1 MQQMKDDPELLRKME
16 QKEQRERE
24 LAEENKNYQ
33 IAIYGIFCLFVLLGF
48 LIIRA
53 YFHTAIIQQN
63 KIFIPSSPLQVQDM
77 LHDVRLYVEIADTPE
92 KQKNGL
98 MYRTELDANSGML
111 FIFPEKQPLYMWMKN
126 TNIPLDMLFFDET
139 GKITHIHT
147 NARPH
152 DETLISSQ
160 LPVIGVLE
168 VNAGFTQKH
177 HIQVGNYIRHPNI
190 QN

>member
-1 MQQMKDDPELLRKME
+1 MQQMKDDPELLRKLE

-63 KIFIPSSPLQVQDM
+63 KNFIPSSPLQVKDM

-98 MYRTELDANSGML
+98 TNS
-111 FIFPEKQPLYMWMKN
+111 K
-126 TNIPLDMLFFDET
+126 
-139 GKITHIHT
+139 
-147 NARPH
+147 
-152 DETLISSQ
+152 
-160 LPVIGVLE
+160 
-168 VNAGFTQKH
+168 KH
-177 HIQVGNYIRHPNI
+177 SF
-190 QN
+190 